1 MIRRILVCSVLLLVA
16 FLPIASCDE
25 GTTSREKAG
34 ATAANLGQA
43 PGFSLQDLSGKT
55 FHLEDYRGKVVLV
68 NFTTTWCPYCKKDI
82 PDLKKLYARYKGRN
96 FEILSVYIQE
106 SRDKVSSFAEKY
118 ELPYPVLL
126 DTEGFAS
133 SRYGVRGVPTK
144 VVIAPD
150 GSIVCWMCEDVEKV
164 VAGLLGQG

>member
-1 MIRRILVCSVLLLVA
+1 MMRKILVCSVLLLVV

-25 GTTSREKAG
+25 GTSREKAG
-34 ATAANLGQA
+34 ATEANLGQA
-43 PGFSLQDLSGKT
+43 PGFSLRDLSGKT

-68 NFTTTWCPYCKKDI
+68 NFTTTWCPYCKKDV
-82 PDLKKLYARYKGRN
+82 PDLKRMYDRYKGRN

-106 SRDKVSSFAEKY
+106 SRDKVSSFAQKY
-118 ELPYPVLL
+118 ELPFPVLL

-150 GSIVCWMCEDVEKV
+150 GSIVCWMCGDVEKV
-164 VAGLLGQG
+164 VEKLLGQG

>member
-1 MIRRILVCSVLLLVA
+1 MVRRILACSVLLLVA

-25 GTTSREKAG
+25 GTSREKTG
-34 ATAANLGQA
+34 AAAANLAQA

-82 PDLKKLYARYKGRN
+82 PFLKRMYDRYRSRD
-96 FEILSVYIQE
+96 FVILSVYIQE
-106 SRDKVSSFAEKY
+106 SREKVSSFARRY

-150 GSIVCWMCEDVEKV
+150 GSIVCWMCRDVEKV
-164 VAGLLGQG
+164 VDGLLGQG